1 MTAAEEARFAAAFVC
16 RRCGRRTLESWAEA
30 DATERRQRP
39 IEER

>member
-16 RRCGRRTLESWAEA
+16 RRCGRRTLETWAEA
-30 DATERRQRP
+30 DASRKRPKP